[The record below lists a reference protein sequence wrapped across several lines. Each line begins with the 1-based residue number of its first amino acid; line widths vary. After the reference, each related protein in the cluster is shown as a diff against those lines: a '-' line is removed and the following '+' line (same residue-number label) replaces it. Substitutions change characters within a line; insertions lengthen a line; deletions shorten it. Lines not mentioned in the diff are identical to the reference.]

1 MPSEDCQVEGDN
13 AKAPFTLRVHRGE
26 GMALLAMNWRTGRP
40 PDDFVGF
47 AIEYRP
53 TRRRTW
59 QAVPNRIG
67 FTPTPAPKPGDPP
80 TYVPSTEAPIQ
91 KFRWVHFPPDAMSHG
106 EKTRY
111 RVTPLFM
118 DDHDA
123 LSAGPAQEATID
135 LGSET
140 YPGVLNVAFTRGFVA
155 SQAFVD
161 HYTQHGEKFSTLI
174 PSSAKKGLGFV
185 PTHPQAQEAY
195 AWMGFEARAAIL
207 AVLDEAIADRRA
219 QVRVIAYDLNL
230 PELVERL
237 ERLGKRL
244 TVIVDDSDDHGARGS
259 AENAAAKRLKQ
270 SAGSDRVRRMHMG
283 DLQHNKMIV
292 VQGPQANAVV
302 WGSTNFSWR
311 GFYVQN
317 NNAVI
322 VREPGAVQQGADA
335 FDAYWASKGD
345 PAAFA
350 AGPPARLASLGI
362 DRLDAQVTFS
372 PHGDTTAQLGN
383 IGKDIGTATSSVL
396 YSLAFLAQTTGA
408 VRNALKKA
416 SNDDNI
422 FVYGIADAPAGGIA
436 LRTSAGGNP
445 QPVSPAALTTD
456 DVPEPFRSEPAGGG
470 GIRMHHKFVVLD
482 FDQPSARVWLGS
494 YNFSKPADTSNG
506 ENLLL
511 VRDRRVATSYTVE
524 ALRIFD
530 HYRFRVARRD
540 ATRKKDPLV
549 LRRPPRKRGE
559 KPWFD
564 RDYTD
569 PVKIRDRELFA
580 GR

>member
-1 MPSEDCQVEGDN
+1 MPVEDCHVEGEN
-13 AKAPFTLRVHRGE
+13 AKAPFTLRIHRGE
-26 GMALLAMNWRTGRP
+26 GMALLAMNWRRGRP
-40 PDDFVGF
+40 PADFVGF
-47 AIEYRP
+47 AIEFRP

-59 QAVPNRIG
+59 SAVPNRIG
-67 FTPTPAPKPGDPP
+67 FTPTPAPAPGDPP
-80 TYVPSTEAPIQ
+80 SYVRSTEAPIQ

-106 EKTRY
+106 ERTRY
-111 RVTPLFM
+111 RVTPMFM
-118 DDHDA
+118 DDRDA

-161 HYTQHGEKFSTLI
+161 QYTRHGEKFSSLI
-174 PSSAKKGLGFV
+174 PSSAKKGLDFV
-185 PTHPQAQEAY
+185 PTHPRAQDAY

-219 QVRVIAYDLNL
+219 QVRVVAYDLNL

-244 TVIVDDSDDHGARGS
+244 KVIVDDSDDHGARGS
-259 AENAAAKRLKQ
+259 AENAAARRLAKTA
-270 SAGSDRVRRMHMG
+270 AGVKRMHMG

-292 VQGPQANAVV
+292 VKGPKAKAVV

-317 NNAVI
+317 NNAVV
-322 VREPGAVQQGADA
+322 VRAARAVQLGADA
-335 FDAYWASKGD
+335 FDAYWDSDGD
-345 PAAFA
+345 PAKFA
-350 AGPPARLASLGI
+350 AGKPSHLASLEI
-362 DRLDAQVTFS
+362 DGLDAQVTFS
-372 PHGDTTAQLGN
+372 PHGDDTAQLGA
-383 IGKDIGTATSSVL
+383 IAADIGTATSSVL
-396 YSLAFLAQTTGA
+396 YSLAFLSQTTGA
-408 VRNALKKA
+408 VRNALTQA
-416 SNDDNI
+416 TNDDDI
-422 FVYGIADAPAGGIA
+422 FVYGIADKPAGGIA
-436 LRTSAGGNP
+436 LRTASGGNP
-445 QPVSPAALTTD
+445 PPISPAALSGPS
-456 DVPEPFRSEPAGGG
+456 VPEPFRSEPSGGG

-482 FDQPSARVWLGS
+482 FDRPTARVWLGS
-494 YNFSKPADTSNG
+494 YNFSGPADRSNG

-511 VRDRRVATSYTVE
+511 VRDRRVATSYMVE

-540 ATRKKDPLV
+540 ATRAKAPLV

-559 KPWFD
+559 TPWFE

-569 PVKIRDRELFA
+569 PVKVHDRELFA